1 MYLQNWDLLGEM
13 RAKIEDGVVYSPFP
27 TVNIPCCSFYVAAK
41 QALLDQPE
49 KLALADGSVSV
60 TRSEL
65 FVLMQ
70 RYAAGF
76 QKHGVQPGDRICVH
90 LGNNVANFVAMWGC
104 VFAGA
109 SVMLAKT
116 SLTARELH
124 YQLADSDS
132 THILT
137 EDAFA
142 EKVLKAAS
150 SLKLKGFFTT
160 GVAEGFVSTATFP
173 DLDEA
178 LFREVPVQ
186 DPRNC
191 VLGICYTSGTTGLP
205 KGAVTTHYG
214 FVANMAIAGPCFSWD
229 ASDVVLIAAPITHG
243 SGFICITFGVL
254 LGATVVMATPGAN
267 LTHIDR
273 LVNQYK
279 VTAITVLPAH
289 LRAVL
294 DDMRSTGNPLKGVRR
309 IGIGGSVFP
318 EALYKEVQSAFGD
331 FECLLNGYALTES
344 MGILCSPSIHA
355 VTGMDVGFPA
365 PSSEIKVVDILTRKK
380 LGPNQIGEI
389 CFRIP
394 SVIKE
399 YYKRPKETAELFDQ
413 EGWCKSGD
421 AGYYDEFGRVYIVQR
436 LKEMI
441 KCMDNQV
448 VPGELEELLFEEYSE
463 YISDVV
469 VVGLPHPKYGQAPA
483 AVVVLKQPS
492 ISEQQA
498 HDIAHKIKAT
508 ISDNLAVHKRL
519 HGGVF
524 FMETLPKTETGK
536 VNRNCLVEQCARS
549 MAL

>member
-1 MYLQNWDLLGEM
+1 M

-27 TVNIPCCSFYVAAK
+27 TVNTPCCSFYVAARK
-41 QALLDQPE
+41 ALLDHPE
-49 KLALADGSVSV
+49 KLALADGSVAV

-65 FVLMQ
+65 FLLMR

-76 QKHGVQPGDRICVH
+76 QMHGVQPGDRICVH
-90 LGNNVANFVAMWGC
+90 LGNSVDNFAAMWGF

-124 YQLADSDS
+124 YQLTDSDS

-137 EDAFA
+137 EDAFT
-142 EKVLKAAS
+142 EKALKAAS
-150 SLKLKGFFTT
+150 SLKLKGFFTM
-160 GVAEGFVSTATFP
+160 GVAEGFVSTAPFR
-173 DLDEA
+173 DFEEGS
-178 LFREVPVQ
+178 FREVPVE

-191 VLGICYTSGTTGLP
+191 VLSICYTSGTTGLP
-205 KGAVTTHYG
+205 KGVVTTHYG
-214 FVANMAIAGPCFSWD
+214 FVANMATAGPCFSWD
-229 ASDVVLIAAPITHG
+229 ANDVVLIAAPITHG
-243 SGFICITFGVL
+243 SGFVCITFGVL

-267 LTHIDR
+267 LTEISQ
-273 LVNQYK
+273 LITQYK
-279 VTAITVLPAH
+279 VTAITVLPAR

-294 DDMRSTGNPLKGVRR
+294 AEMKSTGNPLRGVRR
-309 IGIGGSVFP
+309 IGIGGSTFP

-331 FECLLNGYALTES
+331 FECLVNGYALTES

-365 PSSEIKVVDILTRKK
+365 PSSKIKVVDILTRKK
-380 LGPNQIGEI
+380 LGPNQVGEI

-394 SVIKE
+394 TVIKE
-399 YYKRPKETAELFDQ
+399 YYKKPKETADLFDQ

-421 AGYYDEFGRVYIVQR
+421 AGYYDENGRVYIVQR

-448 VPGELEELLFEEYSE
+448 VPGELEELLFEEHLECISE
-463 YISDVV
+463 VV

-492 ISEQQA
+492 ISEHQA
-498 HDIAHKIKAT
+498 HDIAQKIKAT

-519 HGGVF
+519 YGGVF
-524 FMETLPKTETGK
+524 FVDTLPKTETGK
-536 VNRNCLVEQCARS
+536 VNRSCLVEECLRRT
-549 MAL
+549 AL